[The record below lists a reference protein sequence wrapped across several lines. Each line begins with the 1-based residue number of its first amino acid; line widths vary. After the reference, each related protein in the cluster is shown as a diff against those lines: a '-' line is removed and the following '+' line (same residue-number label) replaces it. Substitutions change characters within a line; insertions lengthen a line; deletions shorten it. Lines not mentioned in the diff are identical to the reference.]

1 MVTDLELLA
10 CPADRGRL
18 APLGEGARCTACGRE
33 FRAVEG
39 VLSLLPDELQQPG
52 ADLDSCWRD
61 KHSEKM
67 ARDCQAEQYDRMVGL
82 RLLSRLELPLM
93 VRHVAPRAEAV
104 VLDAGCGTGR
114 LSMALAGRC
123 RLLAV
128 DFSLSSLVRCR
139 QKLEGRGLR
148 ATLVQGDLTHLPVA
162 DGLLDG
168 VASCQVLEHLP
179 GAEMRQQAVKEI
191 RRALRPGGSFTA
203 TAYHYNWATCWFGG
217 REGYHPGGIF
227 YHRFTLK
234 EYRDLLGDQFELAGV
249 KPLGGYVL
257 LAHGRKPVQKVEASD
272 T

>member
-1 MVTDLELLA
+1 M
-10 CPADRGRL
+10 
-18 APLGEGARCTACGRE
+18 
-33 FRAVEG
+33 EG
-39 VLSLLPDELQQPG
+39 VLSLLPDELQQAG
-52 ADLDSCWRD
+52 RDLDQCWRD

-114 LSMALAGRC
+114 LTAALAGRC

-139 QKLEGRGLR
+139 RKLDRLGLQ

-162 DGLLDG
+162 DSALDG

-179 GAEMRQQAVKEI
+179 GAEMRRQAVSEI

-203 TAYHYNWATCWFGG
+203 TAYHYNWATRWFGG

-227 YHRFTLK
+227 YHRFTLE
-234 EYRDLLGDQFELAGV
+234 EYRELLGGDFELAGV
-249 KPLGGYVL
+249 RPLGGYVL
-257 LAHGRKPVQKVEASD
+257 LAHGRKPGQEVEAHD